1 MTAASGS
8 IYLKSFLPVKSAR
21 AMHTVLNSMFKC
33 YYTQADPDMNLYWQS
48 AAVLHGQKIRFICQA
63 ADPHKRFEARM

>member
-1 MTAASGS
+1 
-8 IYLKSFLPVKSAR
+8 
-21 AMHTVLNSMFKC
+21 MHTVLNSMFKC

-48 AAVLHGQKIRFICQA
+48 AAVLHLQEIRFICQA